1 MAFWKPG
8 TVAPGSTVDRETENE
23 TSEILTVIA
32 DQSYRYLSIQQQRE
46 RLPIFKSRTQLLY
59 LIESYQTLVVV
70 GQTGCGKT
78 TQLPQ
83 YLEEAGWA
91 TESRKIACTQPRRV
105 AATTVAQR
113 VAEEVGGKLGDKVG
127 YTIRF
132 EDVTSENT
140 RIKYMTD
147 GMLFR
152 ETLIDPLLM
161 DYSVIMIDEAHERSL
176 YTDILLGVLKKIQK
190 KRPDLRLIISSATLD
205 AEEFY
210 DFFNSNTTKD
220 KTEDTSTIISLEG
233 RMYPV
238 DVLYTTEPVNDYVEK
253 AIQTV
258 FDIHTKEPNGDILIF
273 MTGRE
278 EIDRVVSEISDRA
291 STLPQKALGIT
302 PLPIYAGLTTEEQAQ
317 IFEPTQHGFRKVI
330 VATNIAEASITIDG
344 VVYVIDCGFVKVGIV
359 ITYMPQRP
367 FDSYSLF
374 VQLRAYNPKTGMESL
389 TVAPIS
395 KASAKQRAGRAGRVK
410 PGKCYRLYTEESFMQ
425 LRDSSVPEM
434 QRSNLAPVIL
444 QLKALGID
452 NVLRFHFLTPPPVE
466 MMTRALEATYM
477 QLLYSLK
484 ALDNVGRL
492 SIPLGVHLAEI
503 PVDPLLGKVLLSS
516 ADFHCSEEILSIA
529 AMLTVQNV
537 YIQPGRVS
545 QDALKDQR
553 RKFWVEEGDHI
564 SLLNI
569 YNSFVTRG
577 KLSGKWCHE
586 HYLNFKALSRAVSI
600 RQQLKKYLRR
610 FNIPLESCLERYGKS
625 ASGRMEATRE
635 IRRCITSGYF
645 SQAAKADVD
654 GSGRFRTIR
663 DNVLLNIHPSSV
675 LFSRNA
681 KYVVFHEVVETN
693 QAYMR
698 DVTVIEPEW
707 LTELAPHFYEYK
719 K

>member
-23 TSEILTVIA
+23 TSETLTVIG

-59 LIESYQTLVVV
+59 LIEKYQTLVVV

-91 TESRKIACTQPRRV
+91 ADGRKIACTQPRRV

-113 VAEEVGGKLGDKVG
+113 VAEEIGGKLGDKVG

-132 EDVTSENT
+132 EDVTSDNT

-152 ETLIDPLLM
+152 ETLIDPLLK

-190 KRPDLRLIISSATLD
+190 RRPDLRLIISSATLD

-210 DFFNSNTTKD
+210 DFFNSNTSKD
-220 KTEDTSTIISLEG
+220 KDKDTATIISLEG

-258 FDIHTKEPNGDILIF
+258 FDIHIKEPTGDILIF

-278 EIDRVVSEISDRA
+278 EIDKVVSEIADRA
-291 STLPQKALGIT
+291 STLPQNALGMT
-302 PLPIYAGLTTEEQAQ
+302 PLPIYAGLTTEEQAR

-344 VVYVIDCGFVKVGIV
+344 VVYVIDCGFVK
-359 ITYMPQRP
+359 
-367 FDSYSLF
+367 
-374 VQLRAYNPKTGMESL
+374 LRAYNPKTGMESL

-395 KASAKQRAGRAGRVK
+395 KASAKQRAGRAGRLK
-410 PGKCYRLYTEESFMQ
+410 PGKCFRLYTEESFMQ

-452 NVLRFHFLTPPPVE
+452 NVLRFHFLTAPPVE
-466 MMTRALEATYM
+466 MMTRALEASVT
-477 QLLYSLK
+477 K
-484 ALDNVGRL
+484 
-492 SIPLGVHLAEI
+492 
-503 PVDPLLGKVLLSS
+503 
-516 ADFHCSEEILSIA
+516 
-529 AMLTVQNV
+529 QNG
-537 YIQPGRVS
+537 P
-545 QDALKDQR
+545 
-553 RKFWVEEGDHI
+553 
-564 SLLNI
+564 
-569 YNSFVTRG
+569 
-577 KLSGKWCHE
+577 
-586 HYLNFKALSRAVSI
+586 
-600 RQQLKKYLRR
+600 
-610 FNIPLESCLERYGKS
+610 
-625 ASGRMEATRE
+625 
-635 IRRCITSGYF
+635 
-645 SQAAKADVD
+645 
-654 GSGRFRTIR
+654 
-663 DNVLLNIHPSSV
+663 
-675 LFSRNA
+675 
-681 KYVVFHEVVETN
+681 
-693 QAYMR
+693 
-698 DVTVIEPEW
+698 
-707 LTELAPHFYEYK
+707 
-719 K
+719 

>member
-59 LIESYQTLVVV
+59 LIEKYQTLVVV

-91 TESRKIACTQPRRV
+91 AEGRKIACTQPRRV

-113 VAEEVGGKLGDKVG
+113 VAEEIGGKLGDKVG

-152 ETLIDPLLM
+152 ETLIDPLLK

-176 YTDILLGVLKKIQK
+176 YTDILLGVLKKYVIFVDLTYRIQK

-220 KTEDTSTIISLEG
+220 KAKDTATIISLEG

-302 PLPIYAGLTTEEQAQ
+302 PLPIYAGLTTEEQAR

-344 VVYVIDCGFVKVGIV
+344 VVYVIDCGFVK
-359 ITYMPQRP
+359 
-367 FDSYSLF
+367 
-374 VQLRAYNPKTGMESL
+374 LRAYNPKTGMESL

-452 NVLRFHFLTPPPVE
+452 NVLRFHFLTAPPVE
-466 MMTRALEATYM
+466 MMTRALEA
-477 QLLYSLK
+477 
-484 ALDNVGRL
+484 
-492 SIPLGVHLAEI
+492 SI
-503 PVDPLLGKVLLSS
+503 
-516 ADFHCSEEILSIA
+516 
-529 AMLTVQNV
+529 
-537 YIQPGRVS
+537 
-545 QDALKDQR
+545 
-553 RKFWVEEGDHI
+553 
-564 SLLNI
+564 
-569 YNSFVTRG
+569 
-577 KLSGKWCHE
+577 
-586 HYLNFKALSRAVSI
+586 
-600 RQQLKKYLRR
+600 
-610 FNIPLESCLERYGKS
+610 
-625 ASGRMEATRE
+625 
-635 IRRCITSGYF
+635 
-645 SQAAKADVD
+645 
-654 GSGRFRTIR
+654 
-663 DNVLLNIHPSSV
+663 
-675 LFSRNA
+675 
-681 KYVVFHEVVETN
+681 TN
-693 QAYMR
+693 Q
-698 DVTVIEPEW
+698 IEDDISI
-707 LTELAPHFYEYK
+707 HY
-719 K
+719 